1 MLRPAAQD
9 KTISSLREDDPI
21 LAAYPF
27 TNVFRVLDRNSQY
40 ILQNVIQKGSQDLH
54 EAFFRVLLFRTF
66 NKIETWEFLEESLG
80 TITWKDFNLQKYDRV
95 LSSVD
100 GAVYNSVY
108 IMPAPGRAFGFD
120 RNYLNHLRL
129 IDLMMAEKLADE
141 LQQMKHLKD
150 AHGRVCLY
158 PSMGEFTAMQLI
170 LDLNMMPHFNWSED
184 EWVAVGPGSKSCL
197 HKMFGSD
204 VAGHE
209 EAAMRFI
216 RDEQFKYFNK
226 YGVDTVEIPRL
237 CPERRPGLTMV
248 DIEHSLL
255 LSTASS

>member
-1 MLRPAAQD
+1 MAKIYEHSPSPPRTSKRYHRSLASVRSLCSAQLRKIKPSRRSEKVKFNGVEFAASELFSTYFQFVAERHQ
-9 KTISSLREDDPI
+9 IFLRRHDGQSQPWTDDPI

-158 PSMGEFTAMQLI
+158 PSMGEFTAMQYVVY
-170 LDLNMMPHFNWSED
+170 S
-184 EWVAVGPGSKSCL
+184 
-197 HKMFGSD
+197 
-204 VAGHE
+204 
-209 EAAMRFI
+209 
-216 RDEQFKYFNK
+216 
-226 YGVDTVEIPRL
+226 
-237 CPERRPGLTMV
+237 
-248 DIEHSLL
+248 
-255 LSTASS
+255 